1 MKNKILN
8 TSLVLAAVVVLAVFA
23 FYVRVGATADAV
35 VVLRTQGMTCQSCVA
50 KITAALESE
59 RGVAATEVDLSGGVV
74 IAGYDSKQVAPERL
88 AKTVAATGFDSQVAQ
103 VLTPG
108 EFRGIA
114 GRDVGSRTAGGCG
127 GCGPGGCGM
136 KP

>member
-1 MKNKILN
+1 MKNRILN
-8 TSLVLAAVVVLAVFA
+8 SSLILAAAVILAVFA
-23 FYVRVGATADAV
+23 CYVRVGATADAV
-35 VVLRTQGMTCQSCVA
+35 VVLRTQGMTCQSCVG

-108 EFRGIA
+108 EFRGIV
-114 GRDVGSRTAGGCG
+114 GRDVGGRTAGGCG